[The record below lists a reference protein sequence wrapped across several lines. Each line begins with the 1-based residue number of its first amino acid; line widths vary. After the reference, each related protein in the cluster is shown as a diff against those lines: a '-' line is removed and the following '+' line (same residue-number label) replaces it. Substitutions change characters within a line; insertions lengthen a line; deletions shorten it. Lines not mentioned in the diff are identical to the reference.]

1 MSTKHFVVCLLALA
15 GSGYIF
21 LLRHRGMHGSSGLRA
36 AAAVLPNKS
45 VQKQAG
51 RGASRNGARMQISRP
66 VVSTRSENDSV
77 RPSIAPVSIPMV
89 LESNVGQSDSRV
101 EFFGRGKGLTIFLM
115 RNQIAVR
122 AGTTGTVAIRFRT
135 SSDKG
140 EREPGNG
147 NGDQRLA
154 WQGEGGS
161 YRARATISLETIRG
175 CGARMCLISRV
186 RRQRAL
192 RGDSTWPFTAPM
204 KGSNTICASHR
215 AQIFRS

>member
-1 MSTKHFVVCLLALA
+1 
-15 GSGYIF
+15 
-21 LLRHRGMHGSSGLRA
+21 
-36 AAAVLPNKS
+36 
-45 VQKQAG
+45 
-51 RGASRNGARMQISRP
+51 MQISRP

-101 EFFGRGKGLTIFLM
+101 EFFGRGKGLTVFLM

-154 WQGEGGS
+154 WQGEGKLQG
-161 YRARATISLETIRG
+161 E
-175 CGARMCLISRV
+175 
-186 RRQRAL
+186 
-192 RGDSTWPFTAPM
+192 
-204 KGSNTICASHR
+204 SNYPH
-215 AQIFRS
+215 FRSCGYFSAFLPLFLLLRRVFSLALSRKTV